1 MARTW
6 RALYERR
13 DGDAR
18 SARREKSREEDGIRF
33 RNALFE
39 AAREAGTFLPER
51 GQACRVIGSAAVARW
66 GGPRMSLELD
76 QYRYLNGVAFPCWAM
91 RTYWTEDGDA
101 VEPLKT
107 RCLANEISV
116 QEYYYLLRQ
125 TPPSYIDSIM
135 YVAVDAATARVN
147 EPLSEED
154 FTLTFPDG
162 TVFTDYRS
170 GETATYVASSWLV
183 ENRLWLMATIAAVLT
198 ACGALALRGVL
209 AHRRRH

>member
-1 MARTW
+1 
-6 RALYERR
+6 
-13 DGDAR
+13 
-18 SARREKSREEDGIRF
+18 
-33 RNALFE
+33 
-39 AAREAGTFLPER
+39 
-51 GQACRVIGSAAVARW
+51 
-66 GGPRMSLELD
+66 MSLELD

-101 VEPLKT
+101 VEPLKA

-125 TPPSYIDSIM
+125 TPPSCVDPIM
-135 YVAVDAATARVN
+135 YVEVDAATARVN
-147 EPLSEED
+147 EMLSEED

-183 ENRLWLMATIAAVLT
+183 ENRLWLMATIAVVLT
-198 ACGALALRGVL
+198 ACGALASRRVL
-209 AHRRRH
+209 AHRHRH